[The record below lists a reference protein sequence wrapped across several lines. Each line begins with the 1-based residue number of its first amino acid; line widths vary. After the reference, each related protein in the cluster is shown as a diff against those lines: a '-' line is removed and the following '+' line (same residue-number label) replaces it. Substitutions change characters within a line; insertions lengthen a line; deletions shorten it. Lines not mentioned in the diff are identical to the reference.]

1 MPSVPVGF
9 HPEAIAEA
17 AAAVKW
23 YQERSDAAAAAFLAE
38 LDRAVESI
46 AEAPERWP
54 QYLHETRRFLLH
66 RFPFAIVY
74 RWGRFQ
80 FMSPCSL
87 RQFASFVIGGK
98 TTLQR
103 PPGPCPCVGGRGAW
117 GGQADTSVPTG

>member
-1 MPSVPVGF
+1 MPSAPVGF
-9 HPEAIAEA
+9 HPEAIVEVA
-17 AAAVKW
+17 AALKW

-74 RWGRFQ
+74 RWMAGGVEVVAVAHGR
-80 FMSPCSL
+80 
-87 RQFASFVIGGK
+87 R
-98 TTLQR
+98 R
-103 PPGPCPCVGGRGAW
+103 PGYWRGR
-117 GGQADTSVPTG
+117 

>member
-1 MPSVPVGF
+1 MPSIPVGF

-17 AAAVKW
+17 AAAVEW

-38 LDRAVESI
+38 LDRAVEGI

-74 RWGRFQ
+74 RRVAAGVQVVAVAHGR
-80 FMSPCSL
+80 
-87 RQFASFVIGGK
+87 R
-98 TTLQR
+98 R
-103 PPGPCPCVGGRGAW
+103 PGYWKGR
-117 GGQADTSVPTG
+117 